1 VKKNNIDWVI
11 AGIGITEIVIGS
23 IAFFTL
29 LISLVFHTS
38 TKPWEVALFVV
49 TTAAISA
56 GLGIGLLRHS
66 LACYNLLIFFSQVI
80 IISKIAIFL
89 KVISL
94 NGALETTIPS
104 GIKNI
109 ISIVYHG
116 ILIWYLKIYL
126 KKQVCKKARE

>member
-1 VKKNNIDWVI
+1 MVLAFGVSEI
-11 AGIGITEIVIGS
+11 AIGS
-23 IAFFTL
+23 IALFAL
-29 LISLVFHTS
+29 LLSLLLHTS
-38 TKPWEVALFVV
+38 TKPPGVAVFVV
-49 TTAAISA
+49 TTAVISA

-94 NGALETTIPS
+94 NGALETTIPAD
-104 GIKNI
+104 IKNI

-116 ILIWYLKIYL
+116 ILILYLRSSL
-126 KKQVCKKARE
+126 KKQA